1 MHIWNLKICTDN
13 ITTTGGKNSSSPNG
27 TEKIKLGDYL
37 KVNTIIYSKWLK
49 DLNMKSKYFKF
60 LEKNESIF
68 LIFKVRKEF
77 LNKTQKHKP
86 LRKELINSTW
96 KICTSQ
102 ETITNW
108 KDKPQ
113 KVEDIVSETN
123 KTSESCIKHIKFHW
137 KPEGKRQQFSRKNN
151 LHTRNS
157 KFTKLDTQKNGQWTL
172 DRLLISDQ

>member
-1 MHIWNLKICTDN
+1 MDKWTNRTEYETWKKLMHIWNLKICTDN

-37 KVNTIIYSKWLK
+37 KVNTIIYSEWLK

-60 LEKNESIF
+60 LEKKWEYLSDF
-68 LIFKVRKEF
+68 QGKEGV
-77 LNKTQKHKP
+77 LKQDTKAQTIKK
-86 LRKELINSTW
+86 RINSTR

-113 KVEDIVSETN
+113 KVEGIVSETN
-123 KTSESCIKHIKFHW
+123 KTTESCIKHIKFHW
-137 KPEGKRQQFSRKNN
+137 KPLRKKATIQQEKQ
-151 LHTRNS
+151 
-157 KFTKLDTQKNGQWTL
+157 FTD
-172 DRLLISDQ
+172 